1 MDPKGWVRPVNY
13 KSLDNRYGVED
24 LLQFENNWLLIESR
38 LSERRA
44 NPSFQETTGDKA
56 AGRP

>member
-24 LLQFENNWLLIESR
+24 LLQFENNWALIERR
-38 LSERRA
+38 LGA
-44 NPSFQETTGDKA
+44 
-56 AGRP
+56 